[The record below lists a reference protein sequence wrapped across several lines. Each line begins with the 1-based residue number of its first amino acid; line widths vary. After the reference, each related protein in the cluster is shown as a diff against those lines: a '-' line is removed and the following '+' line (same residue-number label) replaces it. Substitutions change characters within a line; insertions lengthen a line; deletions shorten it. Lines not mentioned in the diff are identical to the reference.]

1 MKIFAKIFKKII
13 SITIATGILL
23 PNISIAALVNF
34 ATQPLYVS
42 TAVAPNLTVLL
53 DDSGS
58 MAYAYAPD
66 SISNLTNTRRF
77 RASYFNPLAY
87 NPTITYLSPVNDA
100 NIPYATTFNKAWIN
114 GFDQTR
120 GFIDLS
126 TTYRATVSYDPS
138 STSQTLGNNPVSN
151 NPTGPATQSFASTT
165 AYYPASYFVRDETLT
180 GCAVNNIADEDCYRK
195 VVVSST
201 SGLDNTDERQNFAN
215 WYSFYRTRN
224 LLVVTGATLSF
235 KTLDPSVRVAWT
247 SLNTCTAFSTACK
260 GWDGSSTDSRISSF
274 TGSHKTDFYNWLK
287 RLPASNGTPLRSGLI
302 RIGEY
307 YKTSGVNSPYAQIPQ
322 VSMGTESACRQ
333 NYSML
338 MTDGIWNTDSIN
350 VGNID
355 GSNAILGDGTNY
367 IAKNPY
373 KDNNNSSLA
382 DIAFKYWST
391 DLRTNLANNIN
402 PFIIDYTGSE
412 DNQYWNAKNDPATWQ
427 HMVTFTVG
435 LGLSSWLPAVGLEW
449 EGDTFSGSYE
459 NLLAGTKSWPTTGAD
474 INGNV
479 ADLWHAAINSRG
491 EFFSADKPTDLLAAF
506 QAVVSR
512 VNKGIG
518 SSAAVAAN
526 TTSIRTGTAIYQAR
540 FNSADWS
547 GDVLSIPVNSDGTLP
562 TNIVDSATWSAK
574 NIVTDQD
581 FNTGRVIIT
590 YKQST
595 KSGIPFRWPGN
606 SLLPGSNELDTIQ
619 SSYLQINPD
628 TLVVDTNGP
637 NRLKWLR
644 GDRSLEGSLFK
655 VRNYTLGDIVEST
668 PSLVEPPSNF
678 SLDSTY
684 NTFKQNNKT
693 RTNVLYVGA
702 NDGMLHGF
710 RATDGKEILAY
721 VPNAVFSKLNTLT
734 SKTYAHKYFVNGS
747 PMTGDVK
754 YNNGSWHSVLVS
766 GMGSGAK
773 GIFSLDVTNPNAFTE
788 VNASNIVKFEF
799 NETNDADVGN
809 IISAPSIV
817 KMNNGKWA
825 AVFGNGYNSTGTGQS
840 SLYIVDIETG
850 VLIKK
855 ISTNIGNIITP
866 NALQNPT
873 LIDTDGNGTVD
884 YAYAGDSYGRVWK
897 FDLSSSNTGNW
908 IVSFS
913 GNPLINVTQP
923 ITSQIDIA
931 PSSNGGYMILFG
943 TGKYLEV
950 ADKSDTNSNAFY
962 GVWDNGT
969 TSTTTN
975 LVEQNVTGTVVKSGL
990 GYRVTSS
997 NPVDYATK
1005 KGWYF
1010 TLPLTGERV
1019 VTNSVITG
1027 GLVYFSSI
1035 IPSTN
1040 DCSYGGSSWL
1050 MELNYNNGAAPY
1062 TASFDTNNDGIINT
1076 NDTIVSGIGYQA
1088 ISSAPT
1094 ILTGLG
1100 SSSSPINMVYTN
1112 QSNGLINTALSVGS
1126 RLSSRRVSWREIY
1139 KQ

>member
-1 MKIFAKIFKKII
+1 MKKLNNKITKALGLLF
-13 SITIATGILL
+13 TGLMFS
-23 PNISIAALVNF
+23 PNISLAALINF

-66 SISNLTNTRRF
+66 SLSSYTSTRRF
-77 RASYFNPLAY
+77 RASYYNPLAY
-87 NPTITYLSPVNDA
+87 NPSLTYLAPVNES
-100 NIPYATTFNKAWIN
+100 NVSYTTTFTKAWIN
-114 GFDQTR
+114 GFDQSR
-120 GFIDLS
+120 GFVDLS
-126 TTYRATVSYDPS
+126 TTYRATSSYNPS
-138 STSQTLGNNPVSN
+138 STSQTVAS
-151 NPTGPATQSFASTT
+151 NPTSGGVFASSS
-165 AYYPASYFVRDETLT
+165 AYYPASYFVRDNSLA
-180 GCAVNNIADEDCYRK
+180 GCTATNMDDEDCYK
-195 VVVSST
+195 KIVVSAT
-201 SGLDNTDERQNFAN
+201 SGTGGTDERQNFAN

-224 LLVVTGATLSF
+224 LLVITGATLAF

-247 SLNTCTAFSTACK
+247 SLNTCTAFSTTCN
-260 GWDGSSTDSRISSF
+260 GWDGSKTDSRISAF

-287 RLPASNGTPLRSGLI
+287 RLPANNGTPLRTGLT

-307 YKTSGVNSPYAQIPQ
+307 YKTSGLSSPYAQNPN
-322 VSMGTESACRQ
+322 VTLGTESACRQ
-333 NYSML
+333 NYAML
-338 MTDGIWNTDSIN
+338 MTDGIWNSDN
-350 VGNID
+350 VNIGNLD
-355 GSNAILGDGTNY
+355 GSSQTLGDGTAY
-367 IAKNPY
+367 SARTPF
-373 KDNNNSSLA
+373 KDGNSSSVA
-382 DIAFKYWST
+382 DIAFKYWAN
-391 DLRTNLANNIN
+391 DLRTDLTNNIN
-402 PFIIDYTGSE
+402 PFIIDYTGTTS
-412 DNQYWNAKNDPATWQ
+412 DQYWNAKNDPATWQ

-435 LGLSSWLPAVGLEW
+435 LGLDSWLPAVGLDW
-449 EGDTFSGSYE
+449 DGDTFSGSYDS
-459 NLLAGTKSWPTTGAD
+459 LLAGSKSWPATGTDAD
-474 INGNV
+474 GNV

-491 EFFSADKPTDLLAAF
+491 EFFAADKPTDLLAAF
-506 QAVVSR
+506 QTVVSR

-526 TTSIRTGTAIYQAR
+526 TTSIKTGTSVYQAR

-547 GDVLSIPVNSDGTLP
+547 GDVLAIPVNADGTLP

-574 NIVTDQD
+574 DTVTSQD
-581 FNTGRVIIT
+581 FNSGRVILT
-590 YKQST
+590 YKPS
-595 KSGIPFRWPGN
+595 SRVGIPFRWPN
-606 SLLPGSNELDTIQ
+606 NPLSPTSTELDIVQ
-619 SSYLQINPD
+619 SAFLQINPD
-628 TLVVDTNGP
+628 TLLNDAGGS

-678 SLDSTY
+678 SFDTTY
-684 NTFKQNNKT
+684 NTFKANNKT
-693 RTNVLYVGA
+693 RANVLYVGA

-710 RATDGKEILAY
+710 RATDGKEVLAY
-721 VPNAVFSKLNTLT
+721 VPNAVFSNLNSLT

-754 YNNGSWHSVLVS
+754 YANNSWHSVLVS

-773 GIFSLDVTNPNAFTE
+773 GVFALDVTSPGSFTE
-788 VNASNIVKFEF
+788 ATAANIVKFEF
-799 NETNDADVGN
+799 TDANDADVGN
-809 IISAPSIV
+809 IIAAPSLV

-840 SLYIVDIETG
+840 TLYIVDIETG
-850 VLIKK
+850 ALIKK
-855 ISTNIGNIITP
+855 ISTTLGNITTP

-913 GNPLINVTQP
+913 GSPLINVTQP

-931 PSSNGGYMILFG
+931 PSVNGGYMIMFG

-950 ADKSDTNSNAFY
+950 ADKSDTTSNAFY

-969 TSTTTN
+969 TSTIAN
-975 LVEQNVTGTVVKSGL
+975 LVQQTVTGTVVKSGQS
-990 GYRVTSS
+990 YRQTSS
-997 NPVDYATK
+997 NNVDYTSK
-1005 KGWYF
+1005 KGWYL
-1010 TLPLTGERV
+1010 TLPITGERV

-1040 DCSYGGSSWL
+1040 DCSYGGTSWL

-1062 TASFDTNNDGIINT
+1062 TAAFDTNNDGTINT

-1088 ISSAPT
+1088 ISSSPT

-1100 SSSSPINMVYTN
+1100 SASSPINMVYTN
-1112 QSNGLINTALSVGS
+1112 QSNGLINTALTAGS